1 MDTTQKASLY
11 KVLSNTQLQ
20 QKHKHDIQVHK
31 QNKQQECMVAIG
43 VRRYVSYPGLQI
55 YVTR

>member
-43 VRRYVSYPGLQI
+43 VRRYVSYP
-55 YVTR
+55 R